1 LFFSYNIKKTAIENF
16 DNENSNNQSFYIS
29 LITWKEIKEFLENKW
44 IYENMSFDEFIER
57 SFIKWLK

>member
-1 LFFSYNIKKTAIENF
+1 MFFSYNIKKTAIENF